1 MRGQVGL
8 ETLGRPVLVLDAV
21 RTPVGRYRGTLS
33 HIRPDDL
40 AATVIRKLIDRNP
53 DLVGLGVD
61 DVVFGAANQAGEDNR
76 NVARMAALLA
86 GLGVETPG
94 VTVNRLCG
102 SSLEALLSGYRQIA
116 LGEAECVIVGGVD
129 SMSRAPFVIARP
141 DSALPRSLDLVDTT
155 LGWRLVNEQMP
166 KEWTVS
172 LGATAENVAEMLAI
186 SREAQDRF
194 AFESHLR
201 AIRALDDG
209 VFGAEIAPVLARSG
223 GEIFVDEGPRRET
236 TLGALSALAPVF
248 RKGGSVTA
256 GNSSPLNDGAAALV
270 LVSESFAK
278 RLERTP
284 LARVL
289 GGAVAGITPDLM
301 GLGPVAST
309 ERLLERLSIGLDDFG
324 AIEINEAF
332 AAQVIGV
339 AQELAL
345 DIGDPRLNGL
355 GGALA
360 IGHPLGASGARIA
373 TTLLYRMHREDVGL
387 GLATMCIG
395 VGQGISVAFE
405 RSENL

>member
-1 MRGQVGL
+1 MRREVRS
-8 ETLGRPVLVLDAV
+8 ETLGRPVLVLDAI
-21 RTPVGRYRGTLS
+21 RTPIGRYRGALS
-33 HIRPDDL
+33 HVRPDDL
-40 AATVIRKLIDRNP
+40 AAIVIKRLLERSP
-53 DLVGLGVD
+53 DLLGRGVD

-76 NVARMAALLA
+76 NVGRMAALLA

-102 SSLEALLSGYRQIA
+102 SSLEAVLHGYRQIA
-116 LGEAECVIVGGVD
+116 LGEAECVIVGGVE

-172 LGATAENVAEMLAI
+172 LGATAENVAETLAI

-194 AFESHLR
+194 ALESHRR
-201 AIRALDDG
+201 AIQALDHG
-209 VFGAEIAPVLARSG
+209 IVSREIAPVRARSG
-223 GEIFVDEGPRRET
+223 EQILLDEGPRRET
-236 TLGALSALAPVF
+236 SLDALSALVPVF
-248 RKGGSVTA
+248 RHGGSVTA
-256 GNSSPLNDGAAALV
+256 GNSSALNDGAAALV
-270 LVSESFAK
+270 LTSEAFAES
-278 RLERTP
+278 LERPP

-289 GGAVAGITPDLM
+289 GGAVVGVSPDLM
-301 GLGPVAST
+301 GLGPVPST
-309 ERLLERLSIGLDDFG
+309 QRLLERLSIGLEDFG

-339 AQELAL
+339 AEKLGF
-345 DIGDPRLNGL
+345 DVDDPRLNGL

-373 TTLLYRMHREDVGL
+373 TTLLYRMHREDTDL
-387 GLATMCIG
+387 GLAMMCIG
-395 VGQGISVAFE
+395 VGQGITVAFE
-405 RSENL
+405 RIENR

>member
-1 MRGQVGL
+1 MRGKVRL

-21 RTPVGRYRGTLS
+21 RTPVGRYRGILS

-40 AATVIRKLIDRNP
+40 AATVIKKLIDRNP

-116 LGEAECVIVGGVD
+116 LGEAECVIVGGVE

-155 LGWRLVNEQMP
+155 IGWRLVNAQMP
-166 KEWTVS
+166 KEWTIS
-172 LGATAENVAEMLAI
+172 LGATAENVAEMFAI

-194 AFESHLR
+194 AFESHRR
-201 AIRALDDG
+201 AIQALDDG
-209 VFGAEIAPVLARSG
+209 VFTAEIAPVLARSG
-223 GEIFVDEGPRRET
+223 GEIFLDEGPRRET
-236 TLGALSALAPVF
+236 TLGALGALAPVF

-278 RLERTP
+278 RLERSP

-301 GLGPVAST
+301 GLGPVPST

-339 AQELAL
+339 AQKLAL

-387 GLATMCIG
+387 GFATMCIG

>member
-1 MRGQVGL
+1 M

-116 LGEAECVIVGGVD
+116 LGEADCVIVGGVE

-201 AIRALDDG
+201 AIQALDDG
-209 VFGAEIAPVLARSG
+209 VFGEEIAPVLARSG
-223 GEIFVDEGPRRET
+223 GEIFVDQGPRRET
-236 TLGALSALAPVF
+236 TLGALSALEPVF

-270 LVSESFAK
+270 LVSKSFAK
-278 RLERTP
+278 RLERKP